1 MFRQCKDE
9 ELRYRGAACLIWK
22 RFSNL
27 FETLQSLFW
36 GTFGLVSLADFEL
49 TGIKEFTQFW
59 AKLMFGVYSFVNVIV
74 LLNML
79 VAMMSN
85 SYHKISEKSDK

>member
-1 MFRQCKDE
+1 MFRQCKGE
-9 ELRYRGAACLIWK
+9 ELKYRGAACLVWK

-27 FETLQSLFW
+27 FETLQSMFW
-36 GTFGLVSLADFEL
+36 AIFGLVSLADFEL

-59 AKLMFGVYSFVNVIV
+59 AKLMFGAYSFCNVIV

-79 VAMMSN
+79 IAMMSN
-85 SYHKISEKSDK
+85 SYFKISEKSDK